1 MVRRTPRSTRTDT
14 LFPYTTLFRSEC
26 RERQLSVASHD
37 DATTEHAQ
45 ESADYGM
52 SIAEFPTTVEA
63 AAVSHRLG
71 LKVLMGATHIVRGGS
86 PSGNVVAADLAGPG
100 VLDCVSGDYSTSSL
114 CQAACL
120 LAAHVPR

>member
-1 MVRRTPRSTRTDT
+1 MDNAPEKMQFVKFEKYRDYYQGKYHLNYTEMDAFIEQQVENSRRYSDSYRRSIVH
-14 LFPYTTLFRSEC
+14 EC

-71 LKVLMGATHIVRGGS
+71 LKVLMGAQIGR
-86 PSGNVVAADLAGPG
+86 
-100 VLDCVSGDYSTSSL
+100 
-114 CQAACL
+114 
-120 LAAHVPR
+120 AHV